1 MSLLKEITRIKNLM
15 LIKEEKNKTN
25 LFDDFDLSE
34 FKKTFDKQKGHSEL
48 TFQMTQDMNNQKYI
62 KDLILI

>member
-1 MSLLKEITRIKNLM
+1 MNIITDY
-15 LIKEEKNKTN
+15 
-25 LFDDFDLSE
+25 FDFDLSE